1 MEVFFISLFGIWA
14 DCERIYY
21 AELTP
26 LRLKQYIKQ
35 SNGKALC
42 SIKLSLLND
51 YSKSVDLKI
60 RDFNDVLLLAKI
72 IDFKSLVLNC
82 LLVTTYSDITV

>member
-42 SIKLSLLND
+42 SIKLSLLM
-51 YSKSVDLKI
+51 
-60 RDFNDVLLLAKI
+60 
-72 IDFKSLVLNC
+72 
-82 LLVTTYSDITV
+82 ITQKV

>member
-26 LRLKQYIKQ
+26 LRLKQYIREF
-35 SNGKALC
+35 G
-42 SIKLSLLND
+42 
-51 YSKSVDLKI
+51 
-60 RDFNDVLLLAKI
+60 I
-72 IDFKSLVLNC
+72 IKSLEKFQLP
-82 LLVTTYSDITV
+82 